1 MPSRENQLSQSPSC
15 IHPWKERV
23 NDNMQWDPLIAKF
36 VHCQFIYRT
45 LTVCCSKA
53 TNLYTNVLK
62 KATLINQHADLHLH
76 PPQKNRK
83 KNEQEADSD
92 TGSSLF
98 LADFGNALTFR
109 FRRTRSCSK
118 QELLLFTHFYTQPHT
133 SGSLHLGLFHLCLST
148 RWESSGCAAPKWRN
162 KGKMERDWGI
172 LNPFVLFI
180 CQ

>member
-1 MPSRENQLSQSPSC
+1 MGPTHSKVCTLSVHLPYSDSVLFQGNKSLHQCTKKGYINKLACWSPS
-15 IHPWKERV
+15 P
-23 NDNMQWDPLIAKF
+23 
-36 VHCQFIYRT
+36 
-45 LTVCCSKA
+45 
-53 TNLYTNVLK
+53 
-62 KATLINQHADLHLH
+62 

-133 SGSLHLGLFHLCLST
+133 SGSLHLGLLHLCLST

-180 CQ
+180 CQWLQPESSPRSSFSCFY